1 MWIASRWPMSSST
14 LFARLLMNQRAD
26 GTSSRSSSA
35 QAASA
40 PIASASHSGIEMLVV
55 KEPPGARLYSRQCA
69 QPHAAAVR
77 PPRRVARSRRFGS
90 KMAGS
95 MPITPPLPDTARRER
110 AAGVATKHRILHRL
124 LAALVAATMLVL
136 AWNHWGMDSVL
147 EISADSPYAV
157 KAIDDHDTDGGKSD
171 AQLTRDGSRLVLDC
185 SINPGYEYPYCETSI
200 ELRKPPHGID
210 LSQYDTMR
218 LWVHAEGPEPRQQ
231 VRVFI
236 RNFNPA

>member
-1 MWIASRWPMSSST
+1 
-14 LFARLLMNQRAD
+14 
-26 GTSSRSSSA
+26 
-35 QAASA
+35 
-40 PIASASHSGIEMLVV
+40 
-55 KEPPGARLYSRQCA
+55 
-69 QPHAAAVR
+69 
-77 PPRRVARSRRFGS
+77 
-90 KMAGS
+90 MAGS

-236 RNFNPA
+236 RNFNPAYSKAGVDL